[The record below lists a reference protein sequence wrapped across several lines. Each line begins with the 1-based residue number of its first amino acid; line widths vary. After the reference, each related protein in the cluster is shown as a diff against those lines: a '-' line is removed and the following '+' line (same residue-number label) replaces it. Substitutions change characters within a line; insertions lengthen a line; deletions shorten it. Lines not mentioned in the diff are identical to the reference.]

1 MNRLIK
7 LLFYKTNWQ
16 ISSSSENFSN
26 ILNDE
31 FFEINFSNQL
41 KNAADPFPFY
51 NDEQEL
57 LIYEKVNWLTS
68 KGRIKIIDR
77 KNNTEKL
84 IIKRRFHLSFPT
96 VFSNEVDSFLICE
109 SAENNSTFIWK
120 IEENFQKFIEY
131 SKINEKLID
140 PIIFYKNSTYFLIA
154 CKRLKNQE
162 YKMFVSTSK
171 NLIEW
176 NVIDEQNIDI
186 TNGNERNAGNIVTY
200 GDNLY
205 RLSQINTPLYGSGI
219 RINRI
224 LNITT
229 KAYSEEFVKEIKI
242 KNKYKNVNGFHTLNF
257 YDFGCFY
264 DYRVESFD
272 IFSLFYKIVAIF
284 RKKINNL

>member
-7 LLFYKTNWQ
+7 LFFYKTNWQ
-16 ISSSSENFSN
+16 ISSSTKSFGN

-31 FFEINFSNQL
+31 FFEINLSSQF
-41 KNAADPFPFY
+41 KNSADPFPFN
-51 NDEQEL
+51 NDKHDL

-68 KGRIKIIDR
+68 KGRIKINDR

-120 IEENFQKFIEY
+120 IEKNFQEFSEY
-131 SKINEKLID
+131 SKIDEKLID
-140 PIIFYKNSTYFLIA
+140 PIVLYKNGNYFLIA
-154 CKRLKNQE
+154 CKRVKDQE
-162 YKMFVSTSK
+162 YKMFISTSK

-176 NVIDEQNIDI
+176 NVVNEQNIDVL
-186 TNGNERNAGNIVTY
+186 NGNERNAGNIVIY
-200 GDNLY
+200 KDNLY

-229 KAYSEEFVKEIKI
+229 NAYSEEFVKEIKI
-242 KNKYKNVNGFHTLNF
+242 KNNKKNVNGFHTLNF

-264 DYRVESFD
+264 DYRIESFD